1 MCGDDREGRQRLGYD
16 AVTVA
21 RMEFRILGPLEVEDA
36 EVPVPVPGGKERAV
50 LAYLLLHP
58 GEVIRADR
66 LIDELWGEE
75 PPESARKSLQVRV
88 ANLRKALGADS
99 VVSRPSGYLVVVPQ
113 DGLDLER
120 FHKLVAA
127 ADAAVPADAAEL
139 LRDALRMWRGPA
151 LADFYGENWA
161 QPAIARLEELRI
173 LTLENRIEADL
184 VLGRHAELVGEL
196 GEHVEEFPLRERL
209 RSQLMLA
216 LYRSGRQV
224 EALGVYRSAR
234 QTFIEQLG
242 IEPTTALHELERAIL
257 RQEPSLQLTPASP
270 TRSILLVALDA
281 ANLDALL
288 ALGQPLATESN
299 RELILARPVEEATH
313 LTEASADLQRRRQ
326 QLLRDAT
333 GARAAAFTSTA
344 PAKDTLRIAVEQDV
358 DLLLVDAPRGL
369 LEDPVLSAIIEGAP
383 CDVAAVVGGEVQR
396 GPVLVPF
403 TGAEHDWSAVE
414 LGAWLARVWDV
425 PLRMVG
431 PRDESE
437 DASRLLANA
446 SLAVQ
451 RSLRIAA
458 EPVLVEPGAAG
469 LVGAARDAELVVAGL
484 SDRWRVDGLGP
495 VRSALVVDAGCPVL
509 LVRRG
514 LRPGGLAPAHSH
526 TRFTWSIGPGT

>member
-1 MCGDDREGRQRLGYD
+1 MRPRSGRRATARLRRGYGCP
-16 AVTVA
+16 
-21 RMEFRILGPLEVEDA
+21 MEFRILGPLEVVDA
-36 EVPVPVPGGKERAV
+36 EEPVPVPGAKERAV
-50 LAYLLLHP
+50 LAYLLLHA
-58 GEVIRADR
+58 GEVVRADR
-66 LIDELWGEE
+66 LIEELWGEE

-99 VVSRPSGYLVVVPQ
+99 VLTRPSGYLMAVPQ

-120 FHKLVAA
+120 FQKLLAA
-127 ADAAVPADAAEL
+127 AGAAAPAESAEL
-139 LRDALRMWRGPA
+139 LREALKVWRGPA
-151 LADFYGENWA
+151 LADFYSENWA

-173 LTLENRIEADL
+173 LALENRIEADL

-196 GEHVEEFPLRERL
+196 GAHVEEFPLREHL

-224 EALGVYRSAR
+224 EALDVYRSAR
-234 QTFIEQLG
+234 HSFIEQLG
-242 IEPTTALHELERAIL
+242 IEPTRALQELERAIL
-257 RQEPSLQLTPASP
+257 RQEPSLQLSSASP
-270 TRSILLVALDA
+270 TRSILLVAFTGS
-281 ANLDALL
+281 NLDALL
-288 ALGQPLATESN
+288 ALGAPLAKESH
-299 RELILARPVEEATH
+299 RELILARPIETAAH
-313 LTEASADLQRRRQ
+313 LADASADLQHRRQ
-326 QLLRDAT
+326 QLVREAT
-333 GARAAAFTSTA
+333 AARAAAFTSKT
-344 PAKDTLRIAVEQDV
+344 PATDTLRIAAEQDV
-358 DLLLVDAPRGL
+358 DLLLVDAPDGL
-369 LEDPVLSAIIEGAP
+369 LDDPVLRAVIEGAP
-383 CDVAAVVGGEVQR
+383 CDVAAVVGGEVRQ

-425 PLRMVG
+425 PLRLAG
-431 PRDESE
+431 PRDASE

-458 EPVLVEPGAAG
+458 EPLLVEPGVAG

-484 SDRWRVDGLGP
+484 SDRWRRDGLGP
-495 VRSALVVDAGCPVL
+495 VRSAVVADAGCPVL

-514 LRPGGLAPAHSH
+514 LRPGGLAPPNSH